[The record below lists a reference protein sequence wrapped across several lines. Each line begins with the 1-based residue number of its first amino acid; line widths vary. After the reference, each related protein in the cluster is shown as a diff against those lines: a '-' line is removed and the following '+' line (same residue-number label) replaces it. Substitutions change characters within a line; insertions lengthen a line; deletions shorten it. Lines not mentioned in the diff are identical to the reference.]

1 MRLLRI
7 KNLTFALVTSPKL
20 IFYATGWKRGESTE
34 GSADT
39 SEPRRNYRA
48 RYGETDLTPEIDCV
62 DLVISI
68 LNALD
73 DESLALKEQA
83 MASIKEPQL
92 FTGKRHIPV
101 ILSQTNIDECAR
113 PRDWPRYALTLQS
126 LGFVLNE
133 RCEKQIRSTI
143 YERIR
148 YDTFTD
154 NISQF
159 PLLEAFFDRDR
170 ILIDSGLFKSQHIS
184 FFNDRIEAVRGLR
197 HLDRLRLELPA
208 GLLDTAEEF
217 HGGGDRLVEGE
228 EAGSEPKPLNPKE
241 RTSMLLLINAMA
253 SAKFKYVKGE
263 SLGAPKQAIE
273 NAILDAGLD
282 MSQRTIG
289 EYLKKAQSE
298 ADEFRESKQ

>member
-1 MRLLRI
+1 MRLSRI
-7 KNLTFALVTSPKL
+7 KNLTFAFVASPKL
-20 IFYATGWKRGESTE
+20 VFHATGWKRGKSAE

-39 SEPRRNYRA
+39 SQPRRNYNA
-48 RYGETDLTPEIDCV
+48 RYGETDLTPELDCV
-62 DLVISI
+62 DLVVSI

-83 MASIKEPQL
+83 LASVERTQFP
-92 FTGKRHIPV
+92 TGKRHIPV

-113 PRDWPRYALTLQS
+113 PKEWPRYALTLQS

-143 YERIR
+143 YERLK
-148 YDTFTD
+148 YSTFTD

-170 ILIDSGLFKSQHIS
+170 ILINSGLFKGQHVS
-184 FFNDRIEAVRGLR
+184 FFRDRIEAVQGLR
-197 HLDRLRLELPA
+197 YLDRLRLGLPN

-217 HGGGDRLVEGE
+217 HGLPAKSAQKED
-228 EAGSEPKPLNPKE
+228 AGSEPKSLNPKE

-253 SAKFKYVKGE
+253 SAKFKYAQGE
-263 SLGAPKQAIE
+263 SLGSPKQAIE
-273 NAILDAGLD
+273 NAILDAGLE

-289 EYLKKAQSE
+289 EYLKKAQAA
-298 ADEFRESKQ
+298 ADEFRENKQ